1 MKTNNKN
8 FDWGFVNEAT
18 PFNGTPAMAQPAQAQ
33 QPRRD
38 PRPTQQMSTQPQ
50 QQQGKS
56 DSWYVTIKRNN
67 GGPGAKPDETY
78 HVPFHDQGQAIAAV
92 KDMWEKEN
100 PGTTLAPG
108 ALTASATPPPG
119 TGNEGASCGSVG
131 AMGGQSPLSDEV
143 REAVMNRVRARV
155 MEIVRKKAGGGGFVL
170 YGPNKGKKK
179 AAKPAGDFPTRSAA
193 KRAELARFPPKDP
206 EALKRARA
214 KLDKLAKDPEKRAKA
229 DAKDLT
235 GSKKQKRTGAPA
247 RDRKAKKESIVKA
260 MAQQLAERL
269 FHEDEVPGSAWDERI
284 QGMDPEAIASDKKLA
299 GLHKGIERASIGAL
313 SDGHKAMSKALRG
326 IAKVTPGDH
335 SFDPARKK
343 MYIPCHLDVKGDEV
357 GPIHLYV
364 DGGHVKV
371 EVSNDAR
378 EQIANLEPPVA
389 KDLRGGLMT
398 FQEDH
403 LPKIDCA
410 CKAWGERDSYLDKL
424 HGKLSKHLGGMS
436 GVETHLAKELMGKG
450 NK

>member
-1 MKTNNKN
+1 MKTKNEN
-8 FDWGFVNEAT
+8 FDWGFMNEAT
-18 PFNGTPAMAQPAQAQ
+18 PFDNQASTQPGT
-33 QPRRD
+33 PRRD

-50 QQQGKS
+50 TQQGKS

-78 HVPFHDQGQAIAAV
+78 HVPFHDQTQAIAAV

-108 ALTASATPPPG
+108 ALTASATPPVG
-119 TGNEGASCGSVG
+119 ENEGATAGSVG
-131 AMGGQSPLSDEV
+131 AMGGQSPLSPEMH
-143 REAVMNRVRARV
+143 EAVMARVRARV
-155 MEIVRKKAGGGGFVL
+155 LEIVRKKAGGGGYVL

-179 AAKPAGDFPTRSAA
+179 NPKPAGDFPTRSAA

-235 GSKKQKRTGAPA
+235 GTKKPKRTGAPA
-247 RDRKAKKESIVKA
+247 RERKAKKEAIIQS
-260 MAQQLAERL
+260 MAKQLAERL
-269 FHEDEVPGSAWDERI
+269 FHEDEVPGSAWDERV

-299 GLHKGIERASIGAL
+299 NLHKGIEKASIGAL

-378 EQIANLEPPVA
+378 EQIANLEPPMA

-410 CKAWGERDSYLDKL
+410 KKAWGERDSYLDKL
-424 HGKLSKHLGGMS
+424 HGKLTKHLGGMS
-436 GVETHLAKELMGKG
+436 GVEHHLAKDLIDKG
-450 NK
+450 NKQ